1 MQTIPPL
8 PEAEYPQMW
17 IRKNWSFRHLLTHH
31 IVDFDGIS
39 LAYQRKRLSAEYK
52 HTRHQLIRLSQ
63 ARAGDTC
70 VIAGNGPS
78 LNDVSWH
85 ELDGLDVF
93 ASNYAFLN
101 PDLRDRIRYLSV
113 TNPWV
118 ASQSQEAFSEWG
130 GWLFS
135 PYTLSYWIPPTDN
148 HLALQTHFGYACA
161 DHLTHPISTR
171 STVSYFNLQLA
182 FILGYSKILLVG
194 FDHHYTQPLDS
205 AEGDIIPQEGE
216 DENHF
221 TPTYFRDKY
230 WQAADINKM
239 DYVYALAANTS
250 ERLGIRIFNCS
261 TDSKLRIFPTT
272 SISEALITTTRQPAP
287 VRGSRL
293 ARVAG
298 ILRVVNH
305 RTNGTDLTTTGLFVL
320 LATVL
325 GASISPVMGVMAF
338 FVGILCALI
347 ALFSSAIARE
357 RAANIQERLVE
368 GLIRRQ
374 TFRNDK

>member
-8 PEAEYPQMW
+8 PEADYPQTW
-17 IRKNWSFRHLLTHH
+17 IRKDWSFRHLLTHH

-52 HTRHQLIRLSQ
+52 HARHQLISLAQ
-63 ARAGDTC
+63 ARTGDTC
-70 VIAGNGPS
+70 VIVGNGPS

-148 HLALQTHFGYACA
+148 HIALQTHFGYACA

-221 TPTYFRDKY
+221 TPAYFRDKY
-230 WQAADINKM
+230 WQAADIDKM

-272 SISEALITTTRQPAP
+272 SISQALITTTRRPAP
-287 VRGSRL
+287 VRESRL
-293 ARVAG
+293 ARVAR
-298 ILRVVNH
+298 ILRVVNQ

-320 LATVL
+320 LATGL
-325 GASISPVMGVMAF
+325 GASINPVMGVMAL